1 MQKKDLEKNNFVE
14 FIYEFLLDFSPD
26 GRKRILKDLKRTK
39 SQILCSSGNLKS
51 VSKVG
56 APLVKEILSK
66 LELNESYRDIG
77 INWSKTEGVNFDIVE
92 NRKAVKL
99 IFLKLEEIYHTKGEE
114 LPKLF
119 LSQLS
124 TQNNTLIRKL
134 SVLKYKSKKPGCKLV
149 GKQTLNNKHKN
160 FGYVYEH
167 TIPIKYFIVEVIK
180 LFNLNQINVQ
190 MDFIFSKLISVEL
203 NTDDDQLV
211 VLKGLKFTMP
221 NRWSWEN
228 DPLERYWISGIE
240 RDSLT
245 KLF

>member
-1 MQKKDLEKNNFVE
+1 MKKKDIKKNNFIE
-14 FIYEFLLDFSPD
+14 FICEFLVDFSLE
-26 GRKRILKDLKRTK
+26 GRKRILKDLKRTQ
-39 SQILCSSGNLKS
+39 SQILCTSNNLKS

-56 APLVKEILSK
+56 APLVKKILSK
-66 LELNESYRDIG
+66 IELNQFCRDND

-119 LSQLS
+119 LSQLC
-124 TQNNTLIRKL
+124 TQNDTLIRKL
-134 SVLKYKSKKPGCKLV
+134 SVLKYKSKKPGSKLV
-149 GKQTLNNKHKN
+149 GKQTLKNKHKN

-167 TIPIKYFIVEVIK
+167 TIPIKYFIVEAIR
-180 LFNLNQINVQ
+180 LFNSKQMNVQ
-190 MDFIFSKLISVEL
+190 IDFIFSKLISVEL

-221 NRWSWEN
+221 NGWTWEN
-228 DPLERYWISGIE
+228 DPLERYWISGIK